1 MKEIKIR
8 VVTQNQVSQI
18 FKNNNDF
25 ILNIVEDA
33 LRKWA
38 NDDAKLPD
46 KISQIFDQNTQN
58 RINCMP
64 ATIIPDKVSGMKW
77 VSVFPA
83 NAPKGV
89 QNVSGILL
97 LSEIETGF
105 PVAVID
111 GTLETRVRTA
121 AVGTVAAKYLAPKNP
136 RTIGFLGSG
145 EEARMHFAL
154 LKHTFPTIE
163 KCYVASRKSAS
174 EESFISELKEAAKDV
189 EFIAC
194 NADYSLAASSADII
208 VTAISGQVPLLK
220 AKDVKPGTL
229 YIHVGGWE
237 DEYAVALKA
246 NKIICDDWNASKH
259 RTQTISRMYMEG
271 ILKDEDIYADLAEI
285 ITGKKLGREKDD
297 EFIYFNSVG
306 LSFIDL
312 NFANE
317 IYKQACKLGLG
328 QEVMLTETDAIS
340 YKNFI

>member
-136 RTIGFLGSG
+136 RTIGFLG
-145 EEARMHFAL
+145 
-154 LKHTFPTIE
+154 
-163 KCYVASRKSAS
+163 
-174 EESFISELKEAAKDV
+174 
-189 EFIAC
+189 
-194 NADYSLAASSADII
+194 
-208 VTAISGQVPLLK
+208 
-220 AKDVKPGTL
+220 
-229 YIHVGGWE
+229 
-237 DEYAVALKA
+237 
-246 NKIICDDWNASKH
+246 
-259 RTQTISRMYMEG
+259 
-271 ILKDEDIYADLAEI
+271 
-285 ITGKKLGREKDD
+285 
-297 EFIYFNSVG
+297 
-306 LSFIDL
+306 
-312 NFANE
+312 
-317 IYKQACKLGLG
+317 
-328 QEVMLTETDAIS
+328 
-340 YKNFI
+340 